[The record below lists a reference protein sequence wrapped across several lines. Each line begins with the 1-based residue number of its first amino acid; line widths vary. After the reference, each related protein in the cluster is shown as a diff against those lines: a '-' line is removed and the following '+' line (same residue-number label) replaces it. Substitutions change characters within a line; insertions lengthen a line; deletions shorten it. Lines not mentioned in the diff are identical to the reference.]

1 MPLIRFQTPR
11 GVLRNVP
18 ECECLIE
25 NLAVYEVWTQMNKN
39 GFRLKKKKKKKKKK
53 N

>member
-25 NLAVYEVWTQMNKN
+25 NLAVYEVWTRINEN
-39 GFRLKKKKKKKKKK
+39 RFRVFFKQK
-53 N
+53 